1 MPDGEW
7 PRIAVIGAGAVG
19 CYFGG
24 MLAFAAAPVTF
35 IGRERQ
41 VEALRAKGL
50 TLESVHFTRTIPVS
64 ASTDMHSAADAKVV
78 LLCVKTTDTEE
89 AARSLA
95 PHLAEGTLV
104 VSLQNGVD
112 NVSRIRFTA
121 GIDAVPTVVYVGA
134 EMTEPGRVKHTARG
148 DLVLGNVPDLAKLFA
163 RGGIPVR
170 LSENIEGDLW
180 MKLIQNCAYNALSAL
195 GRAQYGRLVRN
206 PWTRDLMRKV
216 VEEVVA
222 VGTARQIR
230 FPDVDLVAATW
241 KLGEGM
247 ERTTS
252 STAQDVARGRRTE
265 IDSLNGYVARLG
277 DELGIPTP
285 VNRTLHALVKILEED
300 FS

>member
-24 MLAFAAAPVTF
+24 MLALAAAPVTF

-64 ASTDMHSAADAKVV
+64 ASTDMRSAADAKVV

-247 ERTTS
+247 EHATS
-252 STAQDVARGRRTE
+252 STAQDIARGKRTE